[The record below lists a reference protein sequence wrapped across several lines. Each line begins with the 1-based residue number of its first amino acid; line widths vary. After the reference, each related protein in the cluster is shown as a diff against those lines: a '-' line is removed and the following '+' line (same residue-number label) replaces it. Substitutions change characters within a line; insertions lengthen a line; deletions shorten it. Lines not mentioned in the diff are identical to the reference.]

1 MVVRQGK
8 WGPFLSCSGY
18 PKCKNIRRKVK
29 KTEDSDQAEVKAAAA
44 PAEKKAARPK
54 PAPAPAAEGEPP
66 CEKCGKPMVVRQGK
80 WGPFISCS
88 GYPKCKNIRKLPKEK
103 KAAAVEAGEAPAAP
117 KPARAKASGAAPTK
131 PAAPA
136 AAGEPP
142 CELCGRP
149 MVIRNGRFG
158 PFLGCSGYPKC
169 KNIRKKSLA

>member
-1 MVVRQGK
+1 
-8 WGPFLSCSGY
+8 
-18 PKCKNIRRKVK
+18 
-29 KTEDSDQAEVKAAAA
+29 
-44 PAEKKAARPK
+44 
-54 PAPAPAAEGEPP
+54 
-66 CEKCGKPMVVRQGK
+66 MVVRQGK

-117 KPARAKASGAAPTK
+117 KPARAKASGAASTK

-136 AAGEPP
+136 AEGEPP